1 MKGYYMNKLLKV
13 LKEDILFVMIFLFFT
28 GYYVYRIFAIT
39 PWYDELYT
47 YINFI
52 DKGFLYS
59 ATHWPLPNNHVF
71 FSMMSSFLRIFG
83 IYIGLRGVSWLA
95 AVGTLLLLYSV
106 LKRLFSKGIATCG
119 VMVYGM
125 FIETNAYAVQ
135 GRGYSLATFCLILAL
150 YCGLEISYGKT
161 HKRFYAL
168 YALAL
173 YIGLYTL
180 MSSVYWV
187 LSVCLC
193 FGILLLLLKKGRALL
208 WLVISSGV
216 AAVLTVCSYCF
227 LWFHMGAQRIQAE
240 FALPGSELSLI
251 FEYPRTCLLRGL
263 EIMRSDPNLQSI
275 DRSAFIHDFKY
286 FFRGIL
292 SDFIRY
298 QHISMLPVFSI
309 LIIVVLIIG
318 ILRIIWCKRKGQNL
332 DSLKE
337 LFSYILS
344 SVGFLAIYIILLVQS
359 VYPFNRVFSFAG
371 IYLVVL
377 ICLLLDLLIKPVL
390 ILFQRNVETMKYLI
404 LVNIPI
410 FIWCIYSMIG
420 VVHNLEYSGR
430 DYYAFDAVKYVDWTE
445 IKAYAVSDVYVKQQV
460 IYHIQIGNGL
470 DITADMETPDV
481 IILYKSENVSGWP
494 FIISDDDIQH
504 FALENRVLEYE
515 NELYCVYR

>member
-1 MKGYYMNKLLKV
+1 MNKLLKV
-13 LKEDILFVMIFLFFT
+13 LKEDILFVMIFLFFI

-39 PWYDELYT
+39 PWYDELFT

-71 FSMMSSFLRIFG
+71 FSMLSSFFRIFG

-95 AVGTLLLLYSV
+95 AVGTLLLLYSA
-106 LKRLFSKGIATCG
+106 LKMLFSKGIATCG

-125 FIETNAYAVQ
+125 FVETNAYAVQ

-150 YCGLEISYGKT
+150 YCGLKISYENA
-161 HKRFYAL
+161 HKRFYVF

-173 YIGLYTL
+173 YMGLYTL
-180 MSSVYWV
+180 MSSIYWV

-193 FGILLLLLKKGRALL
+193 FGILLLLLKKYRQLL
-208 WLVISSGV
+208 WLIISSGA
-216 AAVLTVCSYCF
+216 AAVLTACSYGI

-240 FALPGSELSLI
+240 FSFPGSELSII
-251 FEYPRTCLLRGL
+251 FEYPRTCLLRGM
-263 EIMRSDPNLQSI
+263 EIMISDPNMQSI
-275 DRSAFIHDFKY
+275 DRNAFIRDFKY
-286 FFRGIL
+286 YFRGIL
-292 SDFIRY
+292 SDFIQH

-309 LIIVVLIIG
+309 LIMIVLITG
-318 ILRIIWCKRKGQNL
+318 IIHVVWCKKKGRNL
-332 DSLKE
+332 DSCKE

-344 SVGFLAIYIILLVQS
+344 SIGFLAIYIILLVQS

-377 ICLLLDLLIKPVL
+377 ICLLLDILIKIVRM
-390 ILFQRNVETMKYLI
+390 LFQRNVDILKHLI

-410 FIWCIYSMIG
+410 FIWCIYSMTG
-420 VVHNLEYSGR
+420 VVHNLEYSGI

-445 IKAYAVSDVYVKQQV
+445 IKTYAVSDEYVAQQV
-460 IYHIQIGNGL
+460 TYHNQIGNGL
-470 DITADMETPDV
+470 AITVDMENPDI
-481 IILYKSENVSGWP
+481 IILYKTENISGWP
-494 FIISDDDIQH
+494 FLISDDDIQH

>member
-1 MKGYYMNKLLKV
+1 MNKLLKV
-13 LKEDILFVMIFLFFT
+13 LKEDILFVMIFLFFV

-71 FSMMSSFLRIFG
+71 FSMLSSFLRIFG
-83 IYIGLRGVSWLA
+83 VYIGLRGVSWLA

-125 FIETNAYAVQ
+125 FLETNAYAVQ

-150 YCGLEISYGKT
+150 YCGLEISCGKT
-161 HKRFYAL
+161 QKRFYVL

-180 MSSVYWV
+180 ISSIYGV

-193 FGILLLLLKKGRALL
+193 FGILLLLLKKYRQLL

-216 AAVLTVCSYCF
+216 AAVFTACSYGI
-227 LWFHMGAQRIQAE
+227 LWFYMGAQRIQAE

-263 EIMRSDPNLQSI
+263 EIMRSDPNMQSV
-275 DRSAFIHDFKY
+275 DRNAFIHDFKY
-286 FFRGIL
+286 FFRDIL
-292 SDFIRY
+292 GSFI
-298 QHISMLPVFSI
+298 QHRHNSMLLVFSLLI
-309 LIIVVLIIG
+309 LIVFIIG
-318 ILRIIWCKRKGQNL
+318 IFRIVWCKRQGQNL
-332 DSLKE
+332 DSRKE
-337 LFSYILS
+337 FFSYILS
-344 SVGFLAIYIILLVQS
+344 SVGFLTIYVMLLVQS
-359 VYPFNRVFSFAG
+359 VYPPTRVFSFAG

-377 ICLLLDLLIKPVL
+377 ICLLLDILIKPARM
-390 ILFQRNVETMKYLI
+390 LFQRNVEIMKYLI

-410 FIWCIYSMIG
+410 FIWCICSMIG
-420 VVHNLEYSGR
+420 VVHNQEYSGI
-430 DYYAFDAVKYVDWTE
+430 DYYAFDAVKNVDWTE
-445 IKAYAVSDVYVKQQV
+445 INTYAVSDVYVGQQ
-460 IYHIQIGNGL
+460 ITYHNQIGNGL
-470 DITADMETPDV
+470 AITVDMDDPDI
-481 IILYKSENVSGWP
+481 IILYKTENVGGWP